1 MSIIIIITIIIPLIF
16 PPVVSSKVMTQ
27 SHVIDQSRGG
37 KEAPGANEGKKGGI
51 DKISTIDD
59 QT

>member
-1 MSIIIIITIIIPLIF
+1 MSIITIIIPLIF